1 MQILLESC
9 IEKSMRDQLS
19 EAVTEGNTVEG
30 LLQENNLTL
39 TRAITICHSKEA
51 AKRHCFNIARES
63 KVVAALRHPY
73 QPIHQVS
80 LTYPGCGVAVHKK
93 GQHQC
98 PACNQVCVY
107 CHKKQAILQ
116 KYSGASRTS
125 HNLVTYKTN

>member
-1 MQILLESC
+1 
-9 IEKSMRDQLS
+9 MRDQLS

-39 TRAITICHSKEA
+39 TRAITICRSKEA
-51 AKRHCFNIARES
+51 AKRHRFDIARES

-80 LTYPGCGVAVHKK
+80 LTYPGCGVALHKK

-107 CHKKQAILQ
+107 CHKAGHFAKVFWSKQDQ
-116 KYSGASRTS
+116 PQPC
-125 HNLVTYKTN
+125 NL